1 MQVKYLLVLGRS
13 ALQTKNDVEKFIQ
26 SYVGHVEKKLH
37 NENQLIFDYTDT
49 AYGKGITEIESILRP
64 LWGEASLAHS
74 ENRSINQ
81 TILNKI
87 TKGIDP
93 SSAEY
98 WGILNDKDQRAV
110 EMAVLGYSLLL
121 NETVLW
127 NNLTIKQQEHL
138 VDWLQQVNHISLP
151 NNNWHF
157 FRIIVNI
164 GLENVGVPLNTEKQ
178 NESLQII
185 ESLYLGNGWYADG
198 SPNQMDY
205 YVSFGFH
212 FFSLLYAYFMKEKDA
227 KRAKTYKER
236 ALLFADDFIY
246 WFSSKGDAVPF
257 GRSMT
262 YKFAQSAFWSALA
275 FCDIKP
281 FRIEIIKGI
290 ILRNLRWWVK
300 QPIIEYNAF
309 LPIGYAYQNLIMAE
323 GYNSPGSSFWAFK
336 ALIIT
341 ALSKDHTFWKA
352 NEEDLPLLRG
362 KKLLKEARMLSIR
375 PESDQVYLYT
385 SGQYSKT
392 EHLHNAEKYAKFVYS
407 NLFGFN
413 IAHSNYL
420 RSQMAGDSMLSLSE
434 YDNLFRFRREC
445 TQISLH
451 ENYIFSEWYPWRDVQ
466 IRTYLIPFKYWH
478 IRIHEIRST
487 RNLQGIEGAFSIP
500 KPDVLKDTNAGIH
513 EEENRSY
520 VSDGNLYSAIINLH
534 GYDNGG
540 KVITTEP
547 NTNILTSN
555 PSLLPSLEANISQGN
570 NLLVS
575 AIYGGTQPPV
585 FENVPRFFQERYGFR
600 MVQRESETFVKK
612 EG

>member
-1 MQVKYLLVLGRS
+1 MGRL
-13 ALQTKNDVEKFIQ
+13 ALQTKNDVNKFIQ
-26 SYVGHVEKKLH
+26 SYVKHVEDKLH

-74 ENRSINQ
+74 ENRPINK

-87 TKGIDP
+87 IDGIDP
-93 SSAEY
+93 LSTKY
-98 WGILNDKDQRAV
+98 WGVLSDRDQRAV
-110 EMAVLGYSLLL
+110 EMAVIGYALLL
-121 NETVLW
+121 NEIVLW
-127 NNLTIKQQEHL
+127 DNLTIKQQEQL
-138 VDWLQQVNHISLP
+138 VDWLLQINHIELP

-157 FRIIVNI
+157 FRVIVNI
-164 GLENVGVPLNTEKQ
+164 GLEKVGVSLNIEKQ
-178 NESLQII
+178 NESLQVI
-185 ESLYLGNGWYADG
+185 ESLYLGNGWYSDG

-227 KRAKTYKER
+227 KRSEAYKER
-236 ALLFADDFIY
+236 ALIFAKDFIY

-281 FRIEIIKGI
+281 FRTEVIKGI
-290 ILRNLRWWVK
+290 IFRNLRWWRK
-300 QPIIEYNAF
+300 QPIIEYNNF
-309 LPIGYAYQNLIMAE
+309 LPIGYTYPNLIMAE

-336 ALIIT
+336 TLIIT
-341 ALSKDHTFWKA
+341 ALSKDHTFWKV
-352 NEEDLPLLRG
+352 NEEPLPLLNER
-362 KKLLKEARMLSIR
+362 KLLKEARMLSVR

-385 SGQYSKT
+385 SGQYSKS

-420 RSQMAGDSMLSLSE
+420 RSQVAGDSMLSLSE
-434 YDNLFRFRREC
+434 YDDLFRFRREC
-445 TQISLH
+445 AQISLH
-451 ENYIFSEWYPWRDVQ
+451 ESYLFSEWYPWHDVQ
-466 IRTYLIPFKYWH
+466 IRTYLIPFNNWH
-478 IRIHEIRST
+478 IRIHEINST
-487 RNLQGIEGAFSIP
+487 RELQAIEGAFSIP
-500 KPDVLKDTNAGIH
+500 KPDVLKGANAEIH
-513 EEENRSY
+513 EEENSSY
-520 VSDGNLYSAIINLH
+520 VSDGNLYSTITNLH

-555 PSLLPSLEANISQGN
+555 PILLPSLEANILQGN

-585 FENVPRFFQERYGFR
+585 LENVPRFFKERHGFR
-600 MVQRESETFVKK
+600 VGQGESETFVQR